1 MPQDMK
7 AVMDIHSLG
16 SIGSCPLGSKELR
29 GQRVSGRDHGQ
40 YLHKISSLINN
51 SITRRYISNMLI
63 LSYRICGKRTH
74 AKCP

>member
-16 SIGSCPLGSKELR
+16 SIGSCPLGSRELR

-40 YLHKISSLINN
+40 YLHKISSLNN
-51 SITRRYISNMLI
+51 DIITRRY
-63 LSYRICGKRTH
+63 SYYSFLPHMRKGNTCKVSMM
-74 AKCP
+74 